1 MWREFYLFVMSM
13 ITDRVGQSEVV
24 LIINHKKYNFR
35 EKKNSQIIKERENLN
50 KRTDKVGVNC

>member
-50 KRTDKVGVNC
+50 